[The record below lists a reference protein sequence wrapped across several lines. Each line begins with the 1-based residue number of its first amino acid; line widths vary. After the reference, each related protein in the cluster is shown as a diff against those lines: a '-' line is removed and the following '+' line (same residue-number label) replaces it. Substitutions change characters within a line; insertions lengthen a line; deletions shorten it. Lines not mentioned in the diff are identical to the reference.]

1 MILWWT
7 DTFAVAGGQFL
18 ASLRPVA
25 ILVTRDLPVIDARDR
40 DLPALEP
47 DR

>member
-7 DTFAVAGGQFL
+7 DTFAVAGGQVL
-18 ASLRPVA
+18 ASPGPVA

-40 DLPALEP
+40 ELPALEP
-47 DR
+47 GK